1 MNTFDSATWSY
12 KNNMQTAFTE
22 QHKHD
27 FEKNGVCILHNV
39 LSQDEVRYV
48 RDKVMLLAQHE
59 VNLNAA
65 HYYTGDGT
73 AQRVWN
79 LINKDECFRDIIQRP
94 VILDAMDWLFDRDT
108 PHQKY
113 YLSSFQ
119 AHLLHPGAKRMK
131 LHIDTPVPE
140 PLPEWIIKANT
151 IWVLDEFTE
160 NNGSTEYLPGSHK
173 FKHKPT
179 LNDQSRNDLTIACA
193 PVGSVLITHGA
204 LWHRG
209 GENNSNITRVGLLG
223 SFAASYAREIANEE
237 NYSVVLDQ
245 QILER
250 ASDNFRKI
258 LGPEH
263 GIRPGSQ
270 TSPPK

>member
-1 MNTFDSATWSY
+1 MVVEI
-12 KNNMQTAFTE
+12 TAR
-22 QHKHD
+22 HKKD
-27 FEKNGVCILHNV
+27 FEENGCCLIENV
-39 LSQDEVRYV
+39 ISKEKAEQVKKRVMELADYEQNMGTAHFYDEVG
-48 RDKVMLLAQHE
+48 A
-59 VNLNAA
+59 
-65 HYYTGDGT
+65 

-79 LINKDECFRDIIQRP
+79 LLNKDPVFQELIQMP
-94 VILDAMDWLFDRDT
+94 VILNAMDWIFDRDT

-119 AHLLHPGAKRMK
+119 AHILHPGAQKMK

-140 PLPEWIIKANT
+140 PLPDWIIKANT
-151 IWVLDEFTE
+151 IWILDGF
-160 NNGSTEYLPGSHK
+160 NSRNGATEYIPGSHK
-173 FKHKPT
+173 WKHKPKAT
-179 LNDQSRNDLTIACA
+179 DQARKDITIAQA

-209 GENNSNITRVGLLG
+209 GENCSDTSRACLLG

-237 NYSVVLDQ
+237 NYSVVLDAEIYQ
-245 QILER
+245 H
-250 ASDNFRKI
+250 ASDNLLAI

-270 TSPPK
+270 TPRQKVTSVKN

>member
-1 MNTFDSATWSY
+1 MIEL
-12 KNNMQTAFTE
+12 TAK
-22 QHKHD
+22 QKQD
-27 FEKNGVCILHNV
+27 FERDGCFIVENV
-39 LSQDEVRYV
+39 LSRDEVNYIKARV
-48 RDKVMLLAQHE
+48 IELAKIE
-59 VNLNAA
+59 EDAGTA
-65 HYYTGDGT
+65 HFYTEGKS

-79 LINKDECFRDIIQRP
+79 LINKDQVFREIIQKP
-94 VILDAMDWLFDRDT
+94 IIINAMDWLFDRDT

-119 AHLLHPGAKRMK
+119 AHILNPGATKMK

-151 IWVLDEFTE
+151 IWVLDEFTAD
-160 NNGSTEYLPGSHK
+160 NGATEYLPGSHK
-173 FKHKPT
+173 YKYKPT
-179 LNDQSRNDLTIACA
+179 EKDQSRTDLTTAIA

-209 GENNSNITRVGLLG
+209 GENRGNNSRIALLG
-223 SFAASYAREIANEE
+223 SFSASYAREIANEE
-237 NYSVVLDQ
+237 NYSAVLDPTLFEKQ
-245 QILER
+245 
-250 ASDNFRKI
+250 SDAFKNI

-270 TSPPK
+270 HKHVN